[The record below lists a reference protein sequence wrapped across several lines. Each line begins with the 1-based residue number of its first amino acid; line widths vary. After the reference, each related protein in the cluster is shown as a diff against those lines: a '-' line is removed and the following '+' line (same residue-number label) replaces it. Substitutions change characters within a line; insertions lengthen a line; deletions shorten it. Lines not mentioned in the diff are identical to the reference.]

1 MAAPAGPI
9 QAAWAPQSAP
19 DPVHFWRVARQFA
32 TGVSVVTTGQG
43 VSAHGATV
51 TSFTFISQAPPLVSV
66 CLKRESVLLDLI
78 GPRGRFAVNVL
89 SSEQTSLARHFAD
102 RRRLPGVRQFDGVS
116 WKSGLDGIPL
126 LANAVGWLWCRSWR
140 RIRAGDHELIL
151 AGVTAV
157 ADGMGRPLLY
167 FGGRLHPGAIEDT
180 P

>member
-1 MAAPAGPI
+1 M
-9 QAAWAPQSAP
+9 WK
-19 DPVHFWRVARQFA
+19 VVRQFA

-51 TSFTFISQAPPLVSV
+51 TSFTFVSQAPPLVSV

-89 SSEQTSLARHFAD
+89 SSEQTALARHFAD
-102 RRRLPGVRQFDGVS
+102 RRRQPGARQFDQVS
-116 WKSGLDGIPL
+116 WKSGVDGTPV
-126 LANAVGWLWCRSWR
+126 LAGAVGWLWCRARR
-140 RIRAGDHELIL
+140 RIRAGDHELVL

-167 FGGRLHPGAIEDT
+167 FGGRLHPAAIEHAS
-180 P
+180 